1 MKGIRCMLYLS
12 LSYLLVFCSA
22 RHLLLES
29 QAYPSESFELEEEE
43 LMKEKFQPSRVGN
56 VLPKMK
62 GNARSVTPTIGFLE
76 APPDVLLERLIDE
89 ADEYYNAADQDI
101 IDSSI
106 LMDERKEDINDD
118 LDETL

>member
-1 MKGIRCMLYLS
+1 MFFLS
-12 LSYLLVFCSA
+12 LSYFLAFCSA

-29 QAYPSESFELEEEE
+29 QAYPSESFDVEEEE
-43 LMKEKFQPSRVGN
+43 LMNEKLKPSRIGN
-56 VLPKMK
+56 VPSKMK
-62 GNARSVTPTIGFLE
+62 GKAGSISPTIGFLE
-76 APPDVLLERLIDE
+76 VPPDVLLERLIDE
-89 ADEYYNAADQDI
+89 ADEYYNSADQDI